1 MIQIM
6 PNFHPV
12 VAHFPIALTTVSFA
26 AALASQLFKK
36 RIFANQLATVSHYL
50 LWLAAAT
57 A

>member
-1 MIQIM
+1 M
-6 PNFHPV
+6 PNFHQV